1 MGIIQKQAIRTTAIT
16 FIGIG
21 VGLFSNIL
29 KPLILSK
36 EQLGAIGLLD
46 TTSQLFATIFCLGF
60 PQISFRMFPLF
71 RNEEKGNSGYFL
83 FGVFLSLI
91 GIVFA
96 ELSFILTESW
106 VLGDGAN
113 TAAVQL
119 IAHFIIPMIFFRILF
134 KNLDIYMSMMM
145 NSVLGSFLEA
155 FLLKFVIFIACLILW
170 LDWIDYDYFVY
181 VYVAAFCLPGLIIV
195 IFSFMK
201 STPLLMPKKSLFE
214 QNRTRDMLRYGS
226 YGIFASVA
234 SILVLSIDQLM
245 INKMLGTEATGGYTL
260 MFFAGSLVG
269 IPARGVRRI
278 SYPILAEAWKKNDLK
293 NIANVYTRSVQS
305 HTVVGVFLFIM
316 GWALIA
322 PALTLNARYM
332 EYASGIY
339 VYFFIGLAQLIDMMS
354 GVNAEILAT
363 SARYKLNVYF
373 NLALG
378 LLLIVFNLIFIT
390 RWGITGAAG
399 ASALAMLIIN
409 IVRWFYL
416 KSKYGLQPFNLNFLK
431 VLVIGAVMLSLVSF
445 ITIPLAPIPLMIFYT
460 VVITLLYWSIILSL
474 NLSADIKDWLL
485 KMKRKLLK

>member
-1 MGIIQKQAIRTTAIT
+1 MGIIQRQAIRTTAIT

-21 VGLFSNIL
+21 VGLLSNIL

-36 EQLGAIGLLD
+36 EQIGAIGLLD

-71 RNEEKGNSGYFL
+71 RDEKTGHSGYFL
-83 FGVFLSLI
+83 FGVFLSLV

-96 ELSFILTESW
+96 ELSFLLTESW
-106 VLGDGAN
+106 VLGDDAN
-113 TAAVQL
+113 TAAVQM

-155 FLLKFVIFIACLILW
+155 FLLKFVIFIACVILW

-181 VYVAAFCLPGLIIV
+181 IYVVAFCLPGLII
-195 IFSFMK
+195 ILFSFIK
-201 STPLLMPKKSLFE
+201 SRPLLLPRKTLFE
-214 QNRTRDMLRYGS
+214 NERKRDMIRYGS
-226 YGIFASVA
+226 YGLFASIA

-245 INKMLGTEATGGYTL
+245 INKMMGTAATGAYTV

-269 IPARGVRRI
+269 VPARGIRRI
-278 SYPILAEAWKKNDLK
+278 SYPILAEAWKKNDLD
-293 NIANVYTRSVQS
+293 NISNVYTRSVQS
-305 HTVVGVFLFIM
+305 HTVVGVFLFVM

-322 PALTLNARYM
+322 PALTFDPRYM
-332 EYASGIY
+332 EYSSGIF
-339 VYFFIGLAQLIDMMS
+339 VFFFIGLAQLIDMMS

-373 NLALG
+373 NLGLGVAL
-378 LLLIVFNLIFIT
+378 IIFNLFFIT
-390 RWGITGAAG
+390 RWGIIGAAA

-409 IVRWFYL
+409 GMRWYYL
-416 KSKYGLQPFNLNFLK
+416 KRKFGFQPFNMNFVK
-431 VLVIGAVMLSLVSF
+431 VLLIGGVLISLVSF
-445 ITIPLAPIPLMIFYT
+445 ITIPLAPLPLMVLYFFA
-460 VVITLLYWSIILSL
+460 ITIVYWGIVLRL
-474 NLSADIKDWLL
+474 NLSEDIKDWLL
-485 KMKRKLLK
+485 KMKRKIIK